1 MIKAPRIK
9 INGKEIVAK
18 EPKIKIWK
26 KLTKLQQAESELNS
40 DEGIDTLIDFL
51 ADVFDV
57 DSATIEN
64 NVGLGD
70 FFGIF
75 QEVGE
80 WIGKIVTEKSEK
92 ISKN

>member
-1 MIKAPRIK
+1 MIKAPKIK
-9 INGKEIVAK
+9 INGKEVIAK

-64 NVGLGD
+64 NVSLGD

-80 WIGKIVTEKSEK
+80 WIRKIVTEKSEK

>member
-9 INGKEIVAK
+9 INGKEVIAK

-26 KLTKLQQAESELNS
+26 KLTKLQQSESELNS

-64 NVGLGD
+64 NVGVGD
-70 FFGIF
+70 FFEKF

-80 WIGKIVTEKSEK
+80 WIRKIITEKSEK

>member
-9 INGKEIVAK
+9 INGKEVIAK
-18 EPKIKIWK
+18 EPKIKTWK
-26 KLTKLQQAESELNS
+26 KLIKLQQDESELNS
-40 DEGIDTLIDFL
+40 DEGLDTLIDFL

-57 DSATIEN
+57 DPATIEN

-80 WIGKIVTEKSEK
+80 WIGKIVIEKSEK
-92 ISKN
+92 ISKS